1 MQERIR
7 AIVNNGRIESLEK
20 LDVPDGTEVIV
31 TILSN
36 GDDFWLKAGEPA
48 LKAIWDNPEDD
59 VYAEL
64 FKPSLIT
71 GENHEHYEEII
82 SAALSLPPGTRAML
96 AEHLLESLDAED
108 QKRIDALWA
117 EEAERRDK
125 EIEDGVVTPIP
136 GEEVMNR
143 LRARYKR

>member
-1 MQERIR
+1 M
-7 AIVNNGRIESLEK
+7 AAN
-20 LDVPDGTEVIV
+20 LDD
-31 TILSN
+31 
-36 GDDFWLKAGEPA
+36 
-48 LKAIWDNPEDD
+48 
-59 VYAEL
+59 
-64 FKPSLIT
+64 
-71 GENHEHYEEII
+71 II
-82 SAALSLPPGTRAML
+82 KDALSLPPGARAML
-96 AEHLLESLDAED
+96 ADQLLVSLDAED